1 MWLLKAE
8 LQLPDVFSS
17 PTPPPAQSDS
27 RCELPRPYVSI
38 KGHGR
43 SNLHHR
49 PCSGHITFV
58 DFEFKV
64 ISGRKSLVRT
74 KDGMIPEISELDR
87 SMKQIR
93 DANRAIISQRG
104 KGYSASED
112 ESRVLAVVEDAER
125 LYGKLQNSIG
135 RLKVNS
141 EARFK
146 SLENGRIAFNSLWGK
161 GELLELSKRLIKL
174 YECMQSSVQ
183 FMLQL

>member
-1 MWLLKAE
+1 MAD
-8 LQLPDVFSS
+8 PI
-17 PTPPPAQSDS
+17 
-27 RCELPRPYVSI
+27 SI
-38 KGHGR
+38 IGLVAGI
-43 SNLHHR
+43 
-49 PCSGHITFV
+49 ITFV
-58 DFEFKV
+58 DFGFKV
-64 ISGRKSLVRT
+64 ISGRKSLART

-104 KGYSASED
+104 KGYRASED
-112 ESRVLAVVEDAER
+112 ETRVLAMVEDVER